1 MAVRAACLIMVQD
14 QKIARKSAPKPNPRD
29 LGLSRVCEYRRHTPG
44 EAIVPRAETEG
55 AVAGRRAK
63 KLASSPRGVP
73 SLGRGVDSNKT
84 DYLEAP
90 ARGSAGGKA
99 TGGGETDP
107 GGLLLMLVPYT
118 SVCKSSRRT
127 IRIRR
132 AGQEGGIFGLCSSVS
147 GWNGTSSHSG
157 WGPFP
162 KPPLRD
168 TSRELT

>member
-1 MAVRAACLIMVQD
+1 MALRAACLIMVQG

-55 AVAGRRAK
+55 AVAARRARK
-63 KLASSPRGVP
+63 PASSPGGVP

-99 TGGGETDP
+99 MGGGETDP
-107 GGLLLMLVPYT
+107 GGLLLLLMPYI
-118 SVCKSSRRT
+118 SVCKSSRR
-127 IRIRR
+127 IIPIRR
-132 AGQEGGIFGLCSSVS
+132 AGQEGGKFSLCSSFS
-147 GWNGTSSHSG
+147 GWTLSQAST
-157 WGPFP
+157 
-162 KPPLRD
+162 L
-168 TSRELT
+168 